1 MASKKDLHRVP
12 VTRTLGVVLRV
23 QVTKGLRSHAKT
35 VEKQVKIRKTSDRL
49 RADGMTATKRRK
61 VTSNEALG
69 MIL

>member
-35 VEKQVKIRKTSDRL
+35 VEKQVKIR
-49 RADGMTATKRRK
+49 
-61 VTSNEALG
+61 NF
-69 MIL
+69 

>member
-35 VEKQVKIRKTSDRL
+35 VEKQVKIRNFWQFEGRWD
-49 RADGMTATKRRK
+49 DGHKEEEG
-61 VTSNEALG
+61 NF
-69 MIL
+69 